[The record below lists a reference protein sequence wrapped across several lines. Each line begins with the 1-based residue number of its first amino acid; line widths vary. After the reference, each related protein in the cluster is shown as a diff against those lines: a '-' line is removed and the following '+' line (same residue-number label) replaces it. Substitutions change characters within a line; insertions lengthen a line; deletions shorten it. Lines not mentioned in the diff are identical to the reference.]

1 MPSSQAPRARAS
13 CSRVDNHRKQAD
25 VTRHMAGTPLR
36 WNGRMVEGGCHSGAL
51 RSSGDQTAGTIAS
64 GLAGGT
70 RHMHWYHQGTA
81 YIQASASMPD
91 QEACGSGEA
100 QGRADSRLACQ
111 SGGRTASTSRRAK
124 CKVNFCCVRA

>member
-1 MPSSQAPRARAS
+1 MPFRRAAY
-13 CSRVDNHRKQAD
+13 
-25 VTRHMAGTPLR
+25 
-36 WNGRMVEGGCHSGAL
+36 
-51 RSSGDQTAGTIAS
+51 SSGDQTAGTIAS

-81 YIQASASMPD
+81 YIIGLCQQMPD

-111 SGGRTASTSRRAK
+111 SGGRTASTSPGAK
-124 CKVNFCCVRA
+124 CKVNFCCVRARVTFLR